1 MSINS
6 AKITFGNNNI
16 SGDII
21 DNLPT
26 DQTIPSHNELQ
37 LVDTLF
43 QKQKT
48 MLEIIMTESKD
59 VIIVGFLFLLFLLP
73 QTDEIIKKVVYSANN
88 SEYILMIS
96 KVLLFM
102 LAYFLLK
109 NMYLVRRK

>member
-1 MSINS
+1 MSINQPR
-6 AKITFGNNNI
+6 ITFGTNNI

-26 DQTIPSHNELQ
+26 DQSAPSHNEIQ

-48 MLEIIMTESKD
+48 MLELIMTESKD
-59 VIIVGFLFLLFLLP
+59 VIVVGFLFLLFLLP
-73 QTDEIIKKVVYSANN
+73 QSDEIIKKFIHSANN

-96 KVLLFM
+96 KVLIFM
-102 LAYFLLK
+102 LAYFILK

>member
-21 DNLPT
+21 DNLPI
-26 DQTIPSHNELQ
+26 DQSTPSHNEIQ

-48 MLEIIMTESKD
+48 MLQMIMSESKD
-59 VIIVGFLFLLFLLP
+59 VILIGFLFLLFLLP
-73 QTDEIIKKVVYSANN
+73 QIDEIIKKIIYSANN

-109 NMYLVRRK
+109 NMYLVRKK